1 MRKLMVI
8 FQKDAKNDGYAYRV
22 RKLFT
27 HPSYREKKYHDFD
40 YDVGIIEMKKS
51 IEHPDYEAITLIE
64 PHVDLCDD
72 TYMTLTGYKGDDF
85 GLYLV
90 FVPKVSEASCYNS
103 YLYLNGVTPRMVC
116 AGKNGTDSCRVRTE
130 SEYYNEGGLLFKAK
144 EFLLHPRFSEIEWE
158 CDVAIIKLESRLR
171 YNKKCQ
177 PIELPRVNEEICDGL
192 LFLLS
197 GYGRTDAQAPH
208 RDAKLR
214 AVAVPAFN
222 NGDSGGP
229 LVRNG
234 VQYGIVS
241 HGLGCAP
248 PLYPGIYARIAAPL
262 IREWITNITGLL

>member
-1 MRKLMVI
+1 MIRLSHIIILSALLVEVYNIPELSKDVRIVDGIDIEIEKVPYQVALLKSEDVLVCGGSIITRKHILTS
-8 FQKDAKNDGYAYRV
+8 AHCYRLV
-22 RKLFT
+22 N
-27 HPSYREKKYHDFD
+27 
-40 YDVGIIEMKKS
+40 
-51 IEHPDYEAITLIE
+51 
-64 PHVDLCDD
+64 VDEL
-72 TYMTLTGYKGDDF
+72 
-85 GLYLV
+85 
-90 FVPKVSEASCYNS
+90 
-103 YLYLNGVTPRMVC
+103 
-116 AGKNGTDSCRVRTE
+116 RVRTE

-222 NGDSGGP
+222 NGACYETYYYDSPISPRMLCAGYIAGGKNACFGDSGGP